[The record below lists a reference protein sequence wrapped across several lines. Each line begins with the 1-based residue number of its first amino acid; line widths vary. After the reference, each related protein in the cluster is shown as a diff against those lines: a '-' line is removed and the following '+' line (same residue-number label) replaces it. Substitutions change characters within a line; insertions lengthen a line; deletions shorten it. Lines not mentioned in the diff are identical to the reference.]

1 MSLLVIYGLL
11 ACENGAFIDKSDAMR
26 IISDWESG
34 HVPDEVTHS
43 LFNEVSYN
51 LKYYQPKYVKKL
63 KRLFIVYIYNQ

>member
-51 LKYYQPKYVKKL
+51 LKNY
-63 KRLFIVYIYNQ
+63 